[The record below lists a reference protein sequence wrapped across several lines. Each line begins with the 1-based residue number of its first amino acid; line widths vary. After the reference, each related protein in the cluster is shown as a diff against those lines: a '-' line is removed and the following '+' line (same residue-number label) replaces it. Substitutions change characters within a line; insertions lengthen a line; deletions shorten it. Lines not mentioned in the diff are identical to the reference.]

1 MNHRLGLAGLTLAAA
16 LLVTGCRSQS
26 EGETPAGDGTSPP
39 TAAEPNGQFDKAPDW
54 YVDRRT
60 LAACGVDAEY
70 TDGYPNTE
78 ARTCLRRAFEEGA
91 PSEMRRVSYGDEG
104 ESTKAHFRVL
114 GAGSYEIVGEQMS
127 ADSVVE
133 GWVRYRC
140 DRFVFIDE
148 PGSEVDGVPW
158 INGEGECEQ
167 VDWVP
172 S

>member
-1 MNHRLGLAGLTLAAA
+1 MNLRLGLAGLTLAAA
-16 LLVTGCRSQS
+16 LLGAGCSSQS
-26 EGETPAGDGTSPP
+26 EGETLAGDGTSPP
-39 TAAEPNGQFDKAPDW
+39 PAAERNGESAAAPDW
-54 YVDRRT
+54 YVNRRAV
-60 LAACGVDAEY
+60 AACGVDAEY
-70 TDGYPNTE
+70 TDAYPNIE
-78 ARTCLRRAFEEGA
+78 ARTCFRRAFEGGA
-91 PSEMRRVSYGDEG
+91 PSEMTRVSYGDEG
-104 ESTKAHFRVL
+104 ESIKAHFRL
-114 GAGSYEIVGEQMS
+114 LAPGSYEIVGEQMS
-127 ADSVVE
+127 ADSAVE